1 MSLAPILN
9 HMDRQSQSAS
19 AKSEAPRKR
28 PLLLTADTGTRLQP
42 NFFNTPSHKET
53 SVDVIQI
60 PQPHFE
66 VAKSTKNPE
75 TAICLSLSGRW
86 RYARPKF

>member
-42 NFFNTPSHKET
+42 NFFNTPSQFRK
-53 SVDVIQI
+53 SAVIHI
-60 PQPHFE
+60 DEVSPQKIDE
-66 VAKSTKNPE
+66 DA
-75 TAICLSLSGRW
+75 
-86 RYARPKF
+86 